1 MTKYAEKILNLI
13 NSSSAHPT
21 AEQIFFEL
29 KKTEPKVV
37 LATVYN
43 NLNYLYANN
52 FIRKISV
59 EGSSDLYDK
68 NIQHD
73 HLICKK
79 CGKISDFCF
88 EDLTKTLQ
96 KQLNDDTIRY
106 ELKVYYVC
114 QKCRK
119 NIINKE

>member
-43 NLNYLYANN
+43 NLNYLCANN
-52 FIRKISV
+52 FIRRISV

-68 NIQHD
+68 KVKHD
-73 HLICKK
+73 HLVCRR
-79 CGKISDFCF
+79 CGAIADFNF
-88 EDLTKTLQ
+88 EDLTETLK
-96 KQLNDDTIRY
+96 KQLNCDTLGY
-106 ELKVYYVC
+106 DLKVFYVC
-114 QKCRK
+114 RNCRN
-119 NIINKE
+119 NIN